1 MDKDSIVLVTGANSG
16 IGKAAAIALGRM
28 GANVVMLCRD
38 KGRGEEALHD
48 IKKQCGSHKIELMLC
63 DLSSLKSINSFCDEF
78 LKKYK
83 RLDVLINN
91 AGTLKQVR
99 RETEDG
105 YELSL
110 AVNYLAVFL
119 LTNRLLP
126 LLKASAPSRIVNVSS
141 FGHRWG
147 KIHFNDIN
155 ITKHYTALKAYSQS
169 KLAEVMF
176 TYSLAESLK
185 GTGVTVNAADPGIV
199 GTDIVV
205 NRETGF
211 GTLASRMQK
220 LLFRSPEKGAETAVW
235 LASSPDVEGVT
246 GKFFVRRRAA
256 RSSKCSYDK
265 NAAKRLWQM
274 SEIMTGL
281 KCEDQGTARNYGEA
295 QAEEG
300 MTAEVLSV
308 SSREN
313 GV

>member
-16 IGKAAAIALGRM
+16 IGKAATIAIGRLGV
-28 GANVVMLCRD
+28 NVVMLCRD
-38 KGRGEEALHD
+38 KRRGEEALLD
-48 IKKQCGSHKIELMLC
+48 IKKQSGSDKIELMLC
-63 DLSSLKSINSFCDEF
+63 DLSSVKSINSFCDEF

-105 YELSL
+105 FELSF

-141 FGHRWG
+141 FGHKWG
-147 KIHFNDIN
+147 KIHFNDIH
-155 ITKHYTALKAYSQS
+155 ITKRYTALKAYSQS
-169 KLAEVMF
+169 KLAQVMF
-176 TYSLAESLK
+176 TYSLAENLK

-199 GTDIVV
+199 GTDIVI

-220 LLFRSPEKGAETAVW
+220 LLFKSPEKGAETAVW
-235 LASSPDVEGVT
+235 LASSPDMEGVT
-246 GKFFVRRRAA
+246 GKFFARKRAT
-256 RSSKCSYDK
+256 RSSKRSYDK

-274 SEIMTGL
+274 SVMMTGL
-281 KCEDQGTARNYGEA
+281 MSEDQAP
-295 QAEEG
+295 
-300 MTAEVLSV
+300 
-308 SSREN
+308 
-313 GV
+313 

>member
-1 MDKDSIVLVTGANSG
+1 MDKSSIVLVTGANSG
-16 IGKAAAIALGRM
+16 IGKAAAIALGRL

-48 IKKQCGSHKIELMLC
+48 IKKKTNNDKIELMLC
-63 DLSSLKSINSFCDEF
+63 DLSSFKSINSFCDEF

-105 YELSL
+105 YELSFG
-110 AVNYLAVFL
+110 VNYLAVFL
-119 LTNRLLP
+119 LTSRLLP
-126 LLKASAPSRIVNVSS
+126 LLKAGAPSRIVNVSS

-185 GTGVTVNAADPGIV
+185 GAGVTVNAADPGIV
-199 GTDIVV
+199 GTNIVV

-211 GTLASRMQK
+211 GTLASKLQK
-220 LLFRSPEKGAETAVW
+220 LFFKSPEKGAETAVW

-246 GKFFVRRRAA
+246 GQFFARKRAI
-256 RSSKCSYDK
+256 RSSRRSYDN
-265 NAAKRLWQM
+265 NAAKRLWQLSRM
-274 SEIMTGL
+274 MVGL
-281 KCEDQGTARNYGEA
+281 ESKDPGIDAINDEP
-295 QAEEG
+295 QAVEG
-300 MTAEVLSV
+300 
-308 SSREN
+308 
-313 GV
+313 

>member
-1 MDKDSIVLVTGANSG
+1 MDKSSIVLVTGANSG
-16 IGKAAAIALGRM
+16 IGKAAAIALGRL

-48 IKKQCGSHKIELMLC
+48 IKRQTNSDKIELMLC

-105 YELSL
+105 YELSFG
-110 AVNYLAVFL
+110 VNYLAVFL
-119 LTNRLLP
+119 LTSRLLP

-185 GTGVTVNAADPGIV
+185 GAGVTVNAADPGIV
-199 GTDIVV
+199 GTNIVV

-211 GTLASRMQK
+211 GTLASKLQK
-220 LLFRSPEKGAETAVW
+220 LFFKSPEKGAETAVW

-246 GKFFVRRRAA
+246 GQFFARKRAI
-256 RSSKCSYDK
+256 RSSRRSYDN
-265 NAAKRLWQM
+265 NAAKRLWQLSRM
-274 SEIMTGL
+274 MVGL
-281 KCEDQGTARNYGEA
+281 ESKDPGIDAINEEP
-295 QAEEG
+295 QAVEG
-300 MTAEVLSV
+300 
-308 SSREN
+308 
-313 GV
+313 